1 MIFYELRVEAETHV
15 KGIRIRPE
23 QDGLRTSLF
32 DLEAEIMEVVW
43 ERGWDEFP
51 VSDVHAI
58 LEGQRE
64 IAYTTVMTTVSRLHD
79 KGLLTR
85 EKQGRRYLYRPAM
98 SRSGFIEV
106 MTREV
111 LGSLPPVGQETAV
124 ALLVERVAE
133 ADEAELD
140 RLEALIR
147 ARRRGERE

>member
-1 MIFYELRVEAETHV
+1 V

-32 DLEAEIMEVVW
+32 DLEAEIMEIVW
-43 ERGWDEFP
+43 EHGWDEFS
-51 VSDVHAI
+51 VTDVHEL
-58 LEGQRE
+58 LEAQRE
-64 IAYTTVMTTVSRLHD
+64 IAYTTVMTTVSRLYD
-79 KGLLTR
+79 KELLTR
-85 EKQGRRYLYRPAM
+85 RKEGRRYLYQSTMGRPE
-98 SRSGFIEV
+98 FIEA

-111 LGSLPPVGQETAV
+111 LGSLPPVGQEAAV

-147 ARRRGERE
+147 KRRRGEHG

>member
-1 MIFYELRVEAETHV
+1 M

-32 DLEAEIMEVVW
+32 DLEAEIMEIVW
-43 ERGWDEFP
+43 EQGWDEFA
-51 VSDVHAI
+51 VTDVHEV

-64 IAYTTVMTTVSRLHD
+64 IAYTTVMTTVSRLYD
-79 KGLLTR
+79 KELLTR
-85 EKQGRRYLYRPAM
+85 RKEGRRYLYQSTMGRPE
-98 SRSGFIEV
+98 FIEA

-111 LGSLPPVGQETAV
+111 LGSLPPVGQEAAV

-147 ARRRGERE
+147 KRRRGEHG

>member
-1 MIFYELRVEAETHV
+1 M

-32 DLEAEIMEVVW
+32 DLEAELMEIVW
-43 ERGWDEFP
+43 EQGWDEFA
-51 VSDVHAI
+51 VTDVHEV

-79 KGLLTR
+79 KELLTR
-85 EKQGRRYLYRPAM
+85 RKDGRRYLYRSTM
-98 SRSGFIEV
+98 SRPEFIEA

-111 LGSLPPVGQETAV
+111 LGSLPPMGQEAAV
-124 ALLVERVAE
+124 AFLVERVAD
-133 ADEAELD
+133 ADEEELD

-147 ARRRGERE
+147 KRRRGAHG